1 MQNDDKNLN
10 SKGYDDRDYDVR
22 DYDDRDYDDRDYD
35 DRDYDRRRRDMKSRD
50 DRDYK
55 RSDRS
60 YSERSG
66 STSGSRSSAGGRGK
80 AAARKKSNIGYWAIA
95 LVVEVIL
102 VFVLSYAIAKSY
114 VHAKYSKLQINDI
127 PHEELAID
135 EEIQET
141 LKGYTS
147 IALFGIDAR
156 DNSLGRG
163 NRSDAIIVVS
173 INNDTKEIRMTSVY
187 RDTLLEIQKENPITA
202 KVNTAY
208 AYGGPEMAVQ
218 TLNANLDLNITEYA
232 TVNWEGLTRA
242 IDALGGVEVDVEENE
257 LNTLNG
263 VLAEQ
268 IASNGIYSDGVFT
281 TGHLTLNGAQATAY
295 SRIRS
300 TDMGDIT
307 RTERQR
313 EVIGS
318 MIDKL
323 KKSDMKAINNLID
336 ELFPYIATSI
346 TEKEMYD
353 YAANLVNY
361 EFVDN
366 NGFPYKYGSWTST
379 EKGMCLVAQDLTEN
393 VKALHKFLYPDQN
406 YTPSDNVT
414 RINQILTNE
423 TGIASTGEVSVPS
436 SSGE

>member
-10 SKGYDDRDYDVR
+10 SKGYDDRDYDDR

-60 YSERSG
+60 YSERSR

-187 RDTLLEIQKENPITA
+187 RDTLLEIQKDNPVTS
-202 KVNTAY
+202 KVMFHTPLA
-208 AYGGPEMAVQ
+208 
-218 TLNANLDLNITEYA
+218 DLR
-232 TVNWEGLTRA
+232 WPLR
-242 IDALGGVEVDVEENE
+242 
-257 LNTLNG
+257 
-263 VLAEQ
+263 
-268 IASNGIYSDGVFT
+268 
-281 TGHLTLNGAQATAY
+281 H
-295 SRIRS
+295 
-300 TDMGDIT
+300 
-307 RTERQR
+307 
-313 EVIGS
+313 
-318 MIDKL
+318 
-323 KKSDMKAINNLID
+323 
-336 ELFPYIATSI
+336 
-346 TEKEMYD
+346 
-353 YAANLVNY
+353 
-361 EFVDN
+361 
-366 NGFPYKYGSWTST
+366 
-379 EKGMCLVAQDLTEN
+379 
-393 VKALHKFLYPDQN
+393 
-406 YTPSDNVT
+406 
-414 RINQILTNE
+414 
-423 TGIASTGEVSVPS
+423 
-436 SSGE
+436 